1 MSKHIGTEPVV
12 VFIGQSWEAE
22 MVKNILENDGIAA
35 YINNEFV
42 GTLAPFYTTPGMGA
56 VRVVVSRPDAEK
68 AKMLVADFEQDRYK

>member
-1 MSKHIGTEPVV
+1 MNKHIGTEPVV

-35 YINNEFV
+35 YINNEYV
-42 GTLAPFYTTPGMGA
+42 GTLVPFYTTPGMGA
-56 VRVVVSRPDAEK
+56 VRVVVSKPDVEK